1 MKLCGQGEVVIRTLG
16 HLMDDVVDLVVKKY
30 DGALK
35 AEHGTGRNMA
45 PFLETEWGPEAVA
58 IMRRLK
64 ALADPDGLL
73 NPGVILNPS
82 PTAHVDNLKSEPTIE
97 EEADKCMECGYCEHV
112 CPSRELSLTPRQR
125 IGVRREMVQQEQQ
138 GGTTALLQALE
149 ADYPYLGNHTC
160 AGDGMC
166 QTQCP
171 VHIDTGALIKRF
183 RHRSHSPR
191 A

>member
-73 NPGVILNPS
+73 NPGV
-82 PTAHVDNLKSEPTIE
+82 
-97 EEADKCMECGYCEHV
+97 
-112 CPSRELSLTPRQR
+112 
-125 IGVRREMVQQEQQ
+125 
-138 GGTTALLQALE
+138 
-149 ADYPYLGNHTC
+149 
-160 AGDGMC
+160 
-166 QTQCP
+166 
-171 VHIDTGALIKRF
+171 
-183 RHRSHSPR
+183 
-191 A
+191 